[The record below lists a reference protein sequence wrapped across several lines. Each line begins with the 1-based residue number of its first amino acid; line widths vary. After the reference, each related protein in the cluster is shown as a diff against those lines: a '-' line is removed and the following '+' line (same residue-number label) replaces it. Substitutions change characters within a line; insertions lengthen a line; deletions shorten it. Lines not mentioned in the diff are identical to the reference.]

1 MKGHLLA
8 RLVLVAAI
16 VAALS
21 SCASTPAGPGSGD
34 ISFRLVWTGSADLD
48 LYVVSPLGERVDFMT
63 RSVRSGGT
71 LDVDCNVRNNQC
83 PAPMENV
90 FWPRHMAPQGDY
102 RYTINEATEEGVEP
116 SAGAWVIELRVLGR
130 VVKQHSG
137 TTASLRRSIFQE
149 EISFA
154 RKAR

>member
-1 MKGHLLA
+1 MKGDRLP
-8 RLVLVAAI
+8 RLVLVAAV

-21 SCASTPAGPGSGD
+21 SCASAPAGPGSGD
-34 ISFRLVWTGSADLD
+34 ISFRLIWTGSADLD
-48 LYVVSPLGERVDFMT
+48 LYVVSPLGERVDFTT
-63 RSVRSGGT
+63 RSVGSGGT

-90 FWPRHMAPQGDY
+90 FWPRHMAPLGDY
-102 RYTINEATEEGVEP
+102 RYTINDATEEGIEP
-116 SAGAWVIELRVLGR
+116 DAGAWVLEVRVLGR

-137 TTASLRRSIFQE
+137 TTASLKRSIFQE
-149 EISFA
+149 TISFA